1 VQPVYYHESLDAT
14 LWQVPDGRL
23 GLSLPPLPVPSEAVS
38 LSTGKV
44 ILRYALEFLQSPHA
58 LVVGYFETENGAVK
72 TGRAAWDFIQAKWQ
86 LYPRADVVGVR
97 SDGATYS
104 GWLKDLDLGE
114 TPRILVY
121 PDVETHL
128 PLGTLAFLHAPAEAS
143 LPDLLAKYRTDLPTY
158 SPTP

>member
-1 VQPVYYHESLDAT
+1 VQPVYYHESLDAA

-23 GLSLPPLPVPSEAVS
+23 GLSLPPLPVPTEAA
-38 LSTGKV
+38 LLGKGKV

-97 SDGATYS
+97 SDGTAYS

-114 TPRILVY
+114 SPRILVY
-121 PDVETHL
+121 PDAETLL
-128 PLGTLAFLHAPAEAS
+128 PLGTLAFLHAPAEAT
-143 LPDLLAKYRTDLPTY
+143 LPDLLAKYRVDLPPY
-158 SPTP
+158 IAAP